1 MSEPIPLSRLS
12 ENELLDTLYK
22 ALSNRKRRRMLRY
35 LADHPAPIPTSQ
47 LATEMSALEY
57 GSESSAVLTEQQS
70 DTHVSL
76 SHIHL
81 PMLNEAGMVSWDR
94 DNDTVAIAPALRE
107 LVVTTTGD
115 ILDVSVSINE
125 LI

>member
-1 MSEPIPLSRLS
+1 
-12 ENELLDTLYK
+12 
-22 ALSNRKRRRMLRY
+22 
-35 LADHPAPIPTSQ
+35 
-47 LATEMSALEY
+47 
-57 GSESSAVLTEQQS
+57 
-70 DTHVSL
+70 
-76 SHIHL
+76 
-81 PMLNEAGMVSWDR
+81 MVSWDR

>member
-1 MSEPIPLSRLS
+1 MIEPIPLSRLS
-12 ENELLDTLYK
+12 EDELLDTLYK
-22 ALSNRKRRRMLRY
+22 ALANRKRRRMLRY
-35 LADHPAPIPTSQ
+35 LADHPEPIPTSQ

-57 GSESSAVLTEQQS
+57 GSESSAVPTEQQS

-76 SHIHL
+76 SHVHL

-115 ILDVSVSINE
+115 ILDVSVSINK